1 VQTIP
6 WDAAERASPPATAQR
21 AGVRTLLVA
30 SGATL
35 LAFAVGGVVS
45 ALLWVWFAD
54 PPYAVVDDGNAYQ
67 GAQQLGLQFGIDTA
81 FTWAALAVAVPLG
94 ALVGLRWHRVGWPL
108 AFTLMLAAAVGS
120 LIAWQ
125 LGGLLGPE
133 EPRTLLAAAQ
143 DGDRLYEPLRL
154 HAHGLL
160 LTAPV
165 GALVGF
171 IAAVAVVGD
180 RDPRV
185 EWGRMHGTS
194 EKAPDEPSAATNM
207 EGVANSGRRRRNLRR
222 QSRI

>member
-6 WDAAERASPPATAQR
+6 WDAAERASAPATAQH

-30 SGATL
+30 SAVIL
-35 LAFAVGGVVS
+35 LAFVIGGVVS

-67 GAQQLGLQFGIDTA
+67 GAHQLGLQFGLDAA

-94 ALVGLRWHRVGWPL
+94 VLVGLRWHRVGWPL
-108 AFTLMLAAAVGS
+108 AFTLMLAAGVGS
-120 LIAWQ
+120 IIAWQ

-133 EPRTLLAAAQ
+133 EPGALLADAQ

-154 HAHGLL
+154 HARGVLL
-160 LTAPV
+160 AAPV

-171 IAAVAVVGD
+171 IAAVAAVGD

-185 EWGRMHGTS
+185 EWGQTHGT
-194 EKAPDEPSAATNM
+194 A
-207 EGVANSGRRRRNLRR
+207 
-222 QSRI
+222 